1 MFLQVF
7 RFRSLKQQ
15 QPLSGRKRHHL
26 SRCKTLMALYTI
38 LSKTQ
43 IAKLLQRFQSLPPY
57 SFRTKGIALGT
68 VNTYYRITYKRGE
81 VYYLKID
88 EIADELRLQN
98 EIRIFVNLARYKNFL
113 THSTPMPLTSDTG
126 LLYIHFRS

>member
-1 MFLQVF
+1 
-7 RFRSLKQQ
+7 
-15 QPLSGRKRHHL
+15 
-26 SRCKTLMALYTI
+26 MALYTI

-43 IAKLLQRFQSLPPY
+43 IAKLLQRFQSLPPD

-88 EIADELRLQN
+88 EIADELRLGMVFGKG
-98 EIRIFVNLARYKNFL
+98 ERPVL
-113 THSTPMPLTSDTG
+113 T
-126 LLYIHFRS
+126 RSSLMVME